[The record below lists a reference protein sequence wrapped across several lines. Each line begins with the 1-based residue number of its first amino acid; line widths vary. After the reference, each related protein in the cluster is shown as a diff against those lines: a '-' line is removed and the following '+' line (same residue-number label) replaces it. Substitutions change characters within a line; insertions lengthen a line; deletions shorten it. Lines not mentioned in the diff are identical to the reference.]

1 MASFIPRRYI
11 LPIIG
16 PCRFFPDP
24 GLKKKSPPLVIKLRK
39 RNVEILIKG
48 EICLP
53 VLDGYLLSA
62 DTWAHAEP
70 HLELAHTGTADWTQ
84 KKARLD

>member
-16 PCRFFPDP
+16 PCRFFQI
-24 GLKKKSPPLVIKLRK
+24 LVWKKSPPLVIKLQK

-70 HLELAHTGTADWTQ
+70 HLQLAHTGAADWTQ